1 MKKIQTNYGGEKL
14 IFVYRKWGGGCHNRT
29 TSRIVPPKG
38 LETLIIETSF
48 PGKLTDKEVSY
59 FAKLVLK
66 WYGTPADIK
75 VDKSSL

>member
-29 TSRIVPPKG
+29 TSRIVPPRG

-48 PGKLTDKEVSY
+48 PGKLTDKEV
-59 FAKLVLK
+59 LLCNTCLK
-66 WYGTPADIK
+66 MVWDTCRY
-75 VDKSSL
+75 